1 MKSIANSI
9 PPPPPPP
16 PSAPQ
21 VQFRPPETKSF
32 NASGPASEV
41 GSTVSSI
48 FMKVFGKKKATLSEA
63 NYSEA
68 SSYMKGSE
76 AGFSGYNNSAKQEP
90 PSANSSERSEE
101 RYARAEER
109 YTPVSKDPEE
119 EESVSRVSTAAEK
132 APSEVPP
139 VQPNAGKPPR
149 ANRASGLDTIS
160 GSVTPKGR
168 GQNDDRYSNVGDTQ
182 SETAGSA
189 YAPSELKST
198 VGSSVFSGAASS
210 TFDPQ
215 ARSRAL
221 KMVQSN
227 AFSLGA
233 QPVVEQM
240 ASGLYDE
247 ASSTG
252 GFNQPGTYDVFAP
265 SGPIGLVV
273 DTAKQGPVVHS
284 LKKQSP
290 MIGLINPGDLIIAL
304 DDQDVRK
311 MNAAS
316 LTRLMAKKSKQ
327 PERKFTLM
335 AIEEY

>member
-1 MKSIANSI
+1 MHSSANSV

-16 PSAPQ
+16 PQ
-21 VQFRPPETKSF
+21 VKFRPPLSTKSQ
-32 NASGPASEV
+32 NNTGAASEV

-48 FMKVFGKKKATLSEA
+48 FFKPFNAVFGKKKATTSEA
-63 NYSEA
+63 AYSEA

-90 PSANSSERSEE
+90 SPINSSVERF
-101 RYARAEER
+101 
-109 YTPVSKDPEE
+109 TPVAAKEAQEQLSGIKDTAPVEVAPPPEPP
-119 EESVSRVSTAAEK
+119 
-132 APSEVPP
+132 APPAP
-139 VQPNAGKPPR
+139 VDAGKPPR
-149 ANRASGLDTIS
+149 VDRPNNTLDTID
-160 GSVTPKGR
+160 GGKAVAKR
-168 GQNDDRYSNVGDTQ
+168 GQNEDRYSSIGDGQSDAVGST
-182 SETAGSA
+182 T
-189 YAPSELKST
+189 APSEFKSV

-215 ARSRAL
+215 AHTRAL
-221 KMVQSN
+221 QMVQAN

-233 QPVVEQM
+233 QPVVEQTS
-240 ASGLYDE
+240 SGMYDE
-247 ASSTG
+247 ESSTG
-252 GFNQPGTYDVFAP
+252 GYNQPGTYDVLAP
-265 SGPIGLVV
+265 PGAIGLVV

-284 LKKQSP
+284 LKKNSP
-290 MIGLINPGDLIIAL
+290 MIGLINPGDLIVAL

-335 AIEEY
+335 PIEEY